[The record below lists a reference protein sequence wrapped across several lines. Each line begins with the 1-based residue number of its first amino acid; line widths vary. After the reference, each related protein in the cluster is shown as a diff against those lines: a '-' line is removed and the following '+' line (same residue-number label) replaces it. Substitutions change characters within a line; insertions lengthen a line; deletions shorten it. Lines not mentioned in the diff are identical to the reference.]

1 MCLFGSPFIIKVR
14 EHLVRFQAI
23 SLLLMPS
30 PEVEAEIVLGGEAL
44 AAHLAN
50 DFLPCPLAHK
60 IRCLRRLCSL
70 CHGSLWYGSPAD
82 FCLQMSCLTI
92 CRWKP
97 PHACMS
103 RGLQEPHWSCS
114 SYHTRFKGRG
124 PYPWSPP
131 PPHPNTWKHTYSPV
145 PEAWALKCRNN
156 FSSSCFKNPLV
167 LLDGAKASVKIPKNI
182 KDC

>member
-1 MCLFGSPFIIKVR
+1 
-14 EHLVRFQAI
+14 
-23 SLLLMPS
+23 MPS

-50 DFLPCPLAHK
+50 DFLLFPLAHR
-60 IRCLRRLCSL
+60 IRCLWRLFFQL
-70 CHGSLWYGSPAD
+70 NFLPHRLQRAAWGHGSLWYGSPAD
-82 FCLQMSCLTI
+82 FCFQMSCLTM
-92 CRWKP
+92 CRWKL
-97 PHACMS
+97 PHACMPCD
-103 RGLQEPHWSCS
+103 LQEPHWSCS

-124 PYPWSPP
+124 PSPWSP
-131 PPHPNTWKHTYSPV
+131 PPHPNTWKPTYSPV